1 MKDLRRWR
9 IQGVEEWEA
18 ESTERYPL
26 WENWSSNL
34 DWNIVNQVEDKGLKK
49 EKEESELKAEIQKR
63 IEQAITAITSN
74 SRSR

>member
-1 MKDLRRWR
+1 
-9 IQGVEEWEA
+9 
-18 ESTERYPL
+18 
-26 WENWSSNL
+26 L